1 MTKKNEPMITFETDD
16 LDQGP
21 GAKLMEGKL

>member
-1 MTKKNEPMITFETDD
+1 MTKKNEPVITFETDD
-16 LDQGP
+16 LDQEP